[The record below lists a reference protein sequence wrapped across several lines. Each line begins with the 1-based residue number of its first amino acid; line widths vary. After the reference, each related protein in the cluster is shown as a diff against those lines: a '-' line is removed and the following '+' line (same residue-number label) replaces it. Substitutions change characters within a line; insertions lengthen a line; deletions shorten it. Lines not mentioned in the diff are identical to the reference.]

1 MDSQKIGKFLKEL
14 RKEKSL
20 TQEQFAEQ
28 IGVSGRTVSRWE
40 TGSNLPDIS
49 LLVEIADFYDVDVR
63 EIIEGERKS
72 EMMDEEVR
80 DVANK
85 MADYATAEKSKLLR
99 TVQCISFAG
108 LILLMLS
115 IGYKVL
121 NLKYDE
127 DLGVWYL
134 GSIFFSVVLLV
145 IMSVITLYVTGA
157 LEKIVKHRVLTTIIK
172 VVTIGGLA
180 IGGLYIF
187 AVPILLIGLLLMGS
201 LFEKPEV
208 HTDIENY
215 GDYMSWSMEKT
226 DDVKWNK
233 CGMDETIWP
242 REITEDM
249 DVEDY
254 KMIYYNPWDPQ
265 YLGYLVVEYSDADYT
280 KEVERLQSY
289 NSTDYTGIY
298 SVVEE
303 KTHDL
308 LAIEADDYHGFVYAL
323 DLGDNRIVYAEE
335 IFCNY
340 FMDLKYEKYMPKDYF
355 LDGFDATGDNPYREQ
370 IHAEQEAIDENLRRI
385 HEEREAAGLIESD

>member
-1 MDSQKIGKFLKEL
+1 
-14 RKEKSL
+14 
-20 TQEQFAEQ
+20 
-28 IGVSGRTVSRWE
+28 WE
-40 TGSNLPDIS
+40 TGSNMPDIS
-49 LLVEIADFYDVDVR
+49 LLVQIADFYDVDVR

-72 EMMDEEVR
+72 EIMDEEVR

-121 NLKYDE
+121 NLEYDE
-127 DLGVWYL
+127 NLGWWSF

-180 IGGLYIF
+180 IGGLYVF
-187 AVPILLIGLLLMGS
+187 MVPIILIGFLVAGP
-201 LFEKPEV
+201 LFARPEV

-249 DVEDY
+249 DIEDY

-265 YLGYLVVEYSDADYT
+265 YLGYLVVEYSDADYA
-280 KEVERLQSY
+280 KEVQRLQTY
-289 NSTDYTGIY
+289 DSTDYIGYY
-298 SVVEE
+298 SVKKEM
-303 KTHDL
+303 THDL
-308 LAIEADDYHGFVYAL
+308 LAVNADEYYGFIYAL
-323 DLGDNRIVYAEE
+323 DLGDNRIVYAEQ

>member
-85 MADYATAEKSKLLR
+85 MADYASAEKTRLLR
-99 TVQCISFAG
+99 TVQGFGITG
-108 LILLMLS
+108 LVLLILS
-115 IGYKVL
+115 IIWKVY
-121 NLKYDE
+121 NLEPDDPMRIIPYAS
-127 DLGVWYL
+127 LFFTVI
-134 GSIFFSVVLLV
+134 IFV
-145 IMSVITLYVTGA
+145 IMAVITLYVTGA
-157 LEKIVKHRVLTTIIK
+157 LEKIIKHKVFYTCIK
-172 VVTIGGLA
+172 VVTIGGII

-242 REITEDM
+242 REITENM

-265 YLGYLVVEYSDADYT
+265 YLGYLVVDYSDADYT
-280 KEVERLQSY
+280 KEVERLRGY
-289 NSTDYTGIY
+289 NSTDYTEIY
-298 SVVEE
+298 SVDEE

-323 DLGDNRIVYAEE
+323 DLGDNRIVYAEQ
-335 IFCNY
+335 ILCNY
-340 FMDLKYEKYMPKDYF
+340 FMDLDYEKYIPQDYL
-355 LDGFDATGDNPYREQ
+355 LDGFDVTSDNPY
-370 IHAEQEAIDENLRRI
+370 EQEMVPDIT
-385 HEEREAAGLIESD
+385 